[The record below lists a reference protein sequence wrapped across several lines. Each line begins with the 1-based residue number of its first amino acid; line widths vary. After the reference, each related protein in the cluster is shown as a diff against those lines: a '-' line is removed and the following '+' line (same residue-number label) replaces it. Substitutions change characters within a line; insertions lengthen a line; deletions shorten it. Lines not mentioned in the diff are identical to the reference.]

1 MSGPACEI
9 VHKENLPENSTANPT
24 LVPISNVYSSS
35 PSITSSQSNIRGSVK
50 ISSFLHPDEDGGDE
64 KQANTIKE
72 PALVKEK
79 DQANVSTGAQ
89 DCSATAQKSTT
100 SPEASSMNN
109 TTTDFNMQSAEK
121 TQDPSKHADNS
132 TTPAAKTGQEEP
144 SNKDTGKATKK
155 PRKRRK
161 TYSCESCRNL
171 KTRCDFQPFLGK
183 CHRCVVLGL
192 SCSLTSESNVPAKN
206 PAAKDQDNAHQLLTQ
221 GIPVMPSSITSLSE
235 RINTMEEKLKS
246 VDDKLSVILSLF
258 QHNIDGVSNEVF
270 DNANN
275 YSSEGD
281 DNEYSADGDENNNS
295 SLTGDDVAKTK
306 NRKKRSFGQIEFPQ
320 SQLCTAHGVISKDP
334 PFQLLDD
341 IDKSLFS
348 TKANNEKDA
357 IAKSQRPFVVA
368 RSKFMEFF
376 IKHEQL
382 CYELSR
388 EFLVKA
394 HFWII
399 PGGRKKIDREYVEN
413 HAFITSVLTIIA
425 MGFDENNKYEKEQE
439 ELYPIVETLLSNTLT
454 MFGKLIDHDIEAI
467 LYCCMFSIS
476 RKSQRYRQLK
486 MNSLILCNFALNSL
500 LTIISF
506 HKIKEKVSSENYD
519 AEDLFHL
526 RILNSLT
533 ACKLEYSIGYGNYTI
548 QDEQL
553 KEFNDLTAKFP
564 QTNFGDEIKL
574 SEINLGDIVNAIF
587 LNFKDYSTK
596 CVESFEKKPT
606 KILTFE
612 ELQYWLKN
620 WHELSCKDGGGVLLF
635 TFDFYHILIC
645 RTMLKEF
652 CDRETFET
660 HTLFF
665 KTCLKTIS
673 DYCFSLLHGFLKLP
687 PSLIKGAPSI
697 TLHQAVY
704 SCLTL
709 CDYLHCFDVQKKQ
722 KILNT
727 CTKIYWHL
735 NTIGEQLNEAT
746 QNVGMIIKNL
756 IDTGKAKLST
766 NSENLSDE
774 QLFSRIQQ
782 GSVHSSFSKNSVKT
796 KTKTVSSNSKQAR
809 VKSLESSAR
818 NDSKQISPM
827 RASPTYSE
835 SLYSNEKTS
844 AGGTPGSTGALSQ
857 SNTASLLNFPDVE
870 QFQSFEDFF
879 QDFFYN
885 LKPTSQNMFSSLD
898 E

>member
-1 MSGPACEI
+1 MSGPTREI
-9 VHKENLPENSTANPT
+9 VHKENLPSISAKNTTSPT
-24 LVPISNVYSSS
+24 LVPISNVYSSN

-50 ISSFLHPDEDGGDE
+50 ISSFLHPDENTSD
-64 KQANTIKE
+64 KNQVNTIKE
-72 PALVKEK
+72 TVLVKEK
-79 DQANVSTGAQ
+79 EQTNMAVGDQGFSNAEQENKKSPVPSTMNKSQ
-89 DCSATAQKSTT
+89 DTPGRAPNAATST
-100 SPEASSMNN
+100 
-109 TTTDFNMQSAEK
+109 
-121 TQDPSKHADNS
+121 
-132 TTPAAKTGQEEP
+132 AKTSQKQP
-144 SNKDTGKATKK
+144 SNKETEKAPKK

-192 SCSLTSESNVPAKN
+192 SCSLTSENNAQTN
-206 PAAKDQDNAHQLLTQ
+206 ETTAKDQSNAHQLLTQ
-221 GIPVMPSSITSLSE
+221 GIPVMPSSISSLSE
-235 RINTMEEKLKS
+235 RMNTMEANLKS
-246 VDDKLSVILSLF
+246 VDHKLNVILSLF
-258 QHNIDGVSNEVF
+258 QHNLNEGSNDLFET
-270 DNANN
+270 ANN
-275 YSSEGD
+275 YSSEE
-281 DNEYSADGDENNNS
+281 DNEGSADAENHNNS
-295 SLTGDDVAKTK
+295 SAGFNDDAKPKTGG
-306 NRKKRSFGQIEFPQ
+306 KRSYGQIEFPQ

-334 PFQLLDD
+334 PFKLLDD

-348 TKANNEKDA
+348 TKASTEKDA

-368 RSKFMEFF
+368 RNRFMEFF
-376 IKHEQL
+376 IKHEEM
-382 CYELSR
+382 CYELSK

-454 MFGKLIDHDIEAI
+454 MFNKLIDHDIEAI

-486 MNSLILCNFALNSL
+486 LNSLILCNFALNSL
-500 LTIISF
+500 LTIINF
-506 HKIKEKVSSENYD
+506 HKIKEKVSSEKYD
-519 AEDLFHL
+519 ADDLFHL

-606 KILTFE
+606 KILTFK

-645 RTMLKEF
+645 RTLLKEY
-652 CDRETFET
+652 CDKNAFET

-709 CDYLHCFDVQKKQ
+709 CDYLHCFDVQEKQ

-735 NTIGEQLNEAT
+735 NTIGEKLNEAT

-756 IDTGKAKLST
+756 IDTGKAKLSS
-766 NSENLSDE
+766 NSEDLNDE
-774 QLFSRIQQ
+774 QLFARIQQ
-782 GSVHSSFSKNSVKT
+782 GSLHSSFTKNPLRG
-796 KTKTVSSNSKQAR
+796 KTKTVSSDKKQTR
-809 VKSLESSAR
+809 LKSVENGAR
-818 NDSKQISPM
+818 NDSKQNSPVH
-827 RASPTYSE
+827 ATPTYAE

-844 AGGTPGSTGALSQ
+844 TGGTPGSTGAISQ
-857 SNTASLLNFPDVE
+857 TNTTSLLNFPDVE